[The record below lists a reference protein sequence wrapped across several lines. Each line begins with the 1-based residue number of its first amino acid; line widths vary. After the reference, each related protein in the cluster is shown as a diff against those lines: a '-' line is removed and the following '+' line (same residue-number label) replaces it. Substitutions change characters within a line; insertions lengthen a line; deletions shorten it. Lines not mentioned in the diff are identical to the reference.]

1 MNPGV
6 STAALPAL
14 ARHPQRVISQ
24 VVLLPL
30 IAALAY
36 GAGQLF
42 ALAIRR
48 GRRGVR
54 TSALRARTALIVA
67 ALLAVPAA
75 VVNPWSAPL
84 VLLPA
89 AAAMWLTLPRLSG
102 LIRTLYAEP
111 WGPSDPAVRRAAADP
126 ALVVP
131 AQIALLGAALAWF
144 ASLWTAAVLAYGLVA
159 VAGVGLA
166 LLARRRRALLTR
178 FRVGTL
184 RRVLVQAPPAA
195 EERHPI
201 AA

>member
-1 MNPGV
+1 
-6 STAALPAL
+6 
-14 ARHPQRVISQ
+14 VISQ
-24 VVLLPL
+24 VVVLPL

-36 GAGQLF
+36 AAGQLY

-67 ALLAVPAA
+67 ALLAVPVA
-75 VVNPWSAPL
+75 VVNVWAAPL

-89 AAAMWLTLPRLSG
+89 AAAIWLTLPRLSR
-102 LIRTLYAEP
+102 LIQTLYAEP

-131 AQIALLGAALAWF
+131 AQIALLGALLAGF
-144 ASLWTAAVLAYGLVA
+144 ASLWTAAVMSYGLVA
-159 VAGVGLA
+159 AIGCGLA
-166 LLARRRRALLTR
+166 LLARRRRALLAR

-184 RRVLVQAPPAA
+184 RRVLVQAPVVEELPERQPVAA
-195 EERHPI
+195 
-201 AA
+201 